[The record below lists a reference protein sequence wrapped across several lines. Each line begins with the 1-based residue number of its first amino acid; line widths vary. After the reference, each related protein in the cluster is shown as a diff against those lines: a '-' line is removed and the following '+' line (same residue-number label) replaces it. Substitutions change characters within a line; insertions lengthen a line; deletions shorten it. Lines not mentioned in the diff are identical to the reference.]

1 MLKKKKYLIV
11 IGTRAR
17 WEFKNLLF
25 GSAAS
30 GVIRYANRPV
40 LVTNRISN
48 NKKSFKYLMKSYIF
62 ITFKY
67 GDSYFNSLITYIQN
81 MKYN

>member
-11 IGTRAR
+11 IRTRAR
-17 WEFKNLLF
+17 WEIKNLLF

-40 LVTNRISN
+40 LVTNR
-48 NKKSFKYLMKSYIF
+48 
-62 ITFKY
+62 
-67 GDSYFNSLITYIQN
+67 
-81 MKYN
+81 